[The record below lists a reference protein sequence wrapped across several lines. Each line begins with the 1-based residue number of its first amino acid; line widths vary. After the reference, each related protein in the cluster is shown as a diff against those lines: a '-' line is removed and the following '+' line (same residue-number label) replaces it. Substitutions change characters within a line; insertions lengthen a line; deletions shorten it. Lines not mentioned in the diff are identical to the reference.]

1 MWERFCRAIDAEDL
15 MTNPDYA
22 SAKLRSQN
30 RDALSEEINR
40 RLRQKPSAEWMEFFE
55 KAEVPA
61 GPIYAIN
68 EVFADPQVAHLKMA
82 EPVESAPLGR
92 SIDLVR
98 QPVRLSRSPSAITVA
113 SPEIGEQTDE
123 ILAEFGYDA
132 AAIAALRAD
141 GVV

>member
-1 MWERFCRAIDAEDL
+1 
-15 MTNPDYA
+15 
-22 SAKLRSQN
+22 
-30 RDALSEEINR
+30 
-40 RLRQKPSAEWMEFFE
+40 
-55 KAEVPA
+55 
-61 GPIYAIN
+61 
-68 EVFADPQVAHLKMA
+68 VAHLKMA

-113 SPEIGEQTDE
+113 SPEIGEHTDE
-123 ILAEFGYDA
+123 ILADFGYDA